1 MQKGIRRKRMLTYY
15 EFRTIA
21 YRALKW
27 SNKQRKE
34 ARELAKSETETAENR
49 NLLNAL
55 ILLYRRYDAAVRNA
69 DNFDAEDKLIEKTYN
84 DTYVKA
90 MGRYKGEER

>member
-1 MQKGIRRKRMLTYY
+1 MLTYY

-27 SNKQRKE
+27 NDKQRKE
-34 ARELAKSETETAENR
+34 ARTLAKAETETAENK

-55 ILLYRRYDAAVRNA
+55 VLLYKRHDAEMKK
-69 DNFDAEDKLIEKTYN
+69 DGNFTEEDKLIEKTYN
-84 DTYVKA
+84 DTYIMA
-90 MGRYKGEER
+90 MKTLQPE

>member
-1 MQKGIRRKRMLTYY
+1 MLTYY

-27 SNKQRKE
+27 NDKQRKE
-34 ARELAKSETETAENR
+34 ARTLAKAETETAENK

-55 ILLYRRYDAAVRNA
+55 ILLYKRYDAAAKNE

-84 DTYVKA
+84 DTYIKA
-90 MGRYKGEER
+90 MKTLQLE